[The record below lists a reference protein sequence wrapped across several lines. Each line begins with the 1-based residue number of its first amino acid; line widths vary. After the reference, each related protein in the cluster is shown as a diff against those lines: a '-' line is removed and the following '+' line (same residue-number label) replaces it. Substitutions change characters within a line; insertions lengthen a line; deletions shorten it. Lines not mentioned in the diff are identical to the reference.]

1 MIETNQPH
9 LPAASEGGF
18 TEPLKMPR
26 IPGELGI
33 WFFIAGD
40 LIIFGVFFILIALE
54 QREQSALFAQ
64 SRAQLDLGVGI
75 LNTLFLLTGSW
86 FVAIGVEKARAGG
99 EAHLSRYFSLAILC
113 GFGFVANKSLEWGGK
128 ISAGLSPASN
138 DFYMY
143 FFMFTGIHLLHVL
156 VAIGVLFVIRSAS
169 RCRTLTSREL
179 RTIESGALF
188 WHLIDLLWIVLFA
201 LFYLL

>member
-1 MIETNQPH
+1 MNDSNQPY
-9 LPAASEGGF
+9 LPSTNAANAAK
-18 TEPLKMPR
+18 PAKKLR

-40 LIIFGVFFILIALE
+40 LIIFAVFFILIALE
-54 QREQSALFAQ
+54 QREQTALFTQ
-64 SRAQLDLGVGI
+64 SRAQLDLWVGI
-75 LNTLFLLTGSW
+75 VNTLLLLTGSW

-99 EAHLSRYFSLAILC
+99 DAHLSRYFSLGILC
-113 GFGFVANKSLEWGGK
+113 GVGFVANKSIEWGGK

-169 RCRTLTSREL
+169 RRRPLSSREL

>member
-1 MIETNQPH
+1 MNDSNQPY
-9 LPAASEGGF
+9 LTSTNASNAAKPA
-18 TEPLKMPR
+18 KKPR

-40 LIIFGVFFILIALE
+40 LIIFAVFFILIALE
-54 QREQSALFAQ
+54 QQQQTALFAQ
-64 SRAQLDLGVGI
+64 SRAQLDLWVGI
-75 LNTLFLLTGSW
+75 INTLLLLTGSW

-99 EAHLSRYFSLAILC
+99 DARLSRYFSLGILC
-113 GFGFVANKSLEWGGK
+113 GLGFVANKSIEWGGK

-169 RCRTLTSREL
+169 RRRPLSSREL